1 MAAYAPSRFQPLFY
15 SYCYILGFFYSLN
28 KLTKMEIE
36 DIEVIV
42 MIVQFKDGS
51 AHQVLTTKENKR
63 IALNIVASADGKLTL
78 DKALAPV
85 IFEYAD

>member
-1 MAAYAPSRFQPLFY
+1 
-15 SYCYILGFFYSLN
+15 
-28 KLTKMEIE
+28 MEIE

-51 AHQVLTTKENKR
+51 AHQVLTTKENKKF
-63 IALNIVASADGKLTL
+63 ALQMIASADGKLTL

-85 IFEYAD
+85 IFEYAE

>member
-1 MAAYAPSRFQPLFY
+1 
-15 SYCYILGFFYSLN
+15 
-28 KLTKMEIE
+28 MEIE

-63 IALNIVASADGKLTL
+63 VALQIIANADGKLTL
-78 DKALAPV
+78 DKELAPV
-85 IFEYAD
+85 IFEYKD